1 MEKIEDQIIN
11 GQMDERHNR
20 EIIVNKKKKSEQR
33 YMGNGKKRNGSCVRE
48 ENDGQFLM

>member
-20 EIIVNKKKKSEQR
+20 EIIVKKKGLAEI
-33 YMGNGKKRNGSCVRE
+33 
-48 ENDGQFLM
+48 